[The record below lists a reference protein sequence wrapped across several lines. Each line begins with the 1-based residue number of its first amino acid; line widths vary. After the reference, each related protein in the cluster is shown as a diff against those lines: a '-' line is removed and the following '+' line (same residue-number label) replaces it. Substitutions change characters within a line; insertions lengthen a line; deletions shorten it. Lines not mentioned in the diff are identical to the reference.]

1 MSTLQAALPDLNACL
16 SFFSRVEMP
25 ILYRTVR
32 RLNAARLKIDSINGR
47 DLAEIILQDPLMT
60 ISVLAYIQSFQGKY
74 LQSDITTVGS
84 AIMMLGIEPFFARF
98 EAPAT
103 IESVLGQTPQALA
116 GVMHVIRRA
125 ERASLYARDWA
136 VYRHDMDVQEVRI
149 AALLHDLAEILLWCF
164 APQLGIE
171 IRNRQAADKTLRS
184 VVAQEQV
191 LGIRVADLQLALCN
205 AWHLPEL
212 LKTLMDEKNA
222 HLARV
227 QNVLLAVNLA
237 RHSAQDWRNAALPD
251 DFVAIASLLHLKRN
265 ALLARLDIPEECR
278 VLYQEQDELG

>member
-32 RLNAARLKIDSINGR
+32 QLDAARLKIDSINGR

-60 ISVLAYIQSFQGKY
+60 ISVLAYIQSFHGKY